1 MAIKG
6 LSDVVRLPR
15 LGKIRL
21 GERAV
26 NEAGI
31 EYPRATEHFV
41 VPDEVQEVYG
51 TGPTSLEIMFP
62 LEDEAVFASQFYRS
76 YSRTR
81 GLVCKGDGD
90 RAARLIDVATKRGE
104 PLTGE
109 LTGDIAG
116 PGAEQVEWLDDIP
129 CPGQACPYYQG
140 KECSESMILQFL
152 LPTVPGVG
160 VWQLDTK
167 SVNGMINVNS
177 CLALLRQ
184 MFGRVSGIPLILSL
198 EPMEVH
204 PEGRKKT
211 VHVLQ
216 LRSRETM
223 ANMLAAGPRV
233 VTFIPPLSAEEMKSV
248 ELPAPADVG
257 PAKWDAERAWEA
269 LADRPADV
277 EPAESE
283 ADRRWDAM
291 ASRARS
297 SEDAIQQPDEFPNIG
312 ALLTRA
318 MNPMSEGGG
327 GYLNAAGVQK
337 ALGVKK
343 LSDIMEVY
351 GSLGAAWAWLAEVTS
366 DQPTTH

>member
-15 LGKIRL
+15 RGKIRL
-21 GERAV
+21 GERV
-26 NEAGI
+26 VSEGGK

-41 VPDEVQEVYG
+41 VPDEVREVYG
-51 TGPTSLEIMFP
+51 AAPTSMEIIFP
-62 LEDEAVFASQFYRS
+62 VEDQGVFASQFYRS
-76 YSRTR
+76 YSQSR

-90 RAARLIDVATKRGE
+90 RAARLIDVATKTGE
-104 PLTGE
+104 PMTGE

-129 CPGQACPYYQG
+129 CPGQACHYYQG
-140 KECSESMILQFL
+140 GQCSESMILEFL
-152 LPTVPGVG
+152 LPGVPGWG

-184 MFGRVSGIPLILSL
+184 LLGRVSGIPLILSL

-204 PEGRKKT
+204 PDGRKKT

-216 LRSRETM
+216 LRPRETM
-223 ANMLAAGPRV
+223 ANMLAAAARV
-233 VTFIPPLSAEEMKSV
+233 TTNTIIEFQDPEHAQLS
-248 ELPAPADVG
+248 PPADVET
-257 PAKWDAERAWEA
+257 AKWDADRA
-269 LADRPADV
+269 
-277 EPAESE
+277 
-283 ADRRWDAM
+283 WDAM
-291 ASRARS
+291 GDGPAEEAPP
-297 SEDAIQQPDEFPNIG
+297 QPDEFPNIG

-318 MNPMSEGGG
+318 MNPVSEGGG
-327 GYLNAAGVQK
+327 GYKNAAEVQK

-343 LSDIMEVY
+343 LSDIQQVY
-351 GSLGAAWAWLAEVTS
+351 GSLGAAWAKLTEVT
-366 DQPTTH
+366 DGPAA

>member
-26 NEAGI
+26 NEAGK

-41 VPDEVQEVYG
+41 VPAEVQEMYG
-51 TGPTSLEIMFP
+51 AAPTSLEIMFP
-62 LEDEAVFASQFYRS
+62 VEDQGVFASQFYRS
-76 YSRTR
+76 YSRSR

-104 PLTGE
+104 PQTGE

-233 VTFIPPLSAEEMKSV
+233 AAKLPNSQEGLVWI

-257 PAKWDAERAWEA
+257 PAKWDADRA
-269 LADRPADV
+269 
-277 EPAESE
+277 
-283 ADRRWDAM
+283 WDAM
-291 ASRARS
+291 GDGPA
-297 SEDAIQQPDEFPNIG
+297 EEPTQQPDEFPNIG

-318 MNPMSEGGG
+318 MNPVSEGGG
-327 GYLNAAGVQK
+327 GYKNAAEVQK

-343 LSDIMEVY
+343 LSDIQQGY
-351 GSLGAAWAWLAEVTS
+351 GSLGAAWAKLTEVNNG
-366 DQPTTH
+366 PAA